1 MAISL
6 KRRPPQDDTR
16 KVKKAV
22 VPVKFSGLGTPY
34 VDSSVSAIS
43 PQKLEELV
51 QEQMQLRDQS
61 KK

>member
-6 KRRPPQDDTR
+6 RRRPQDDTQ

-22 VPVKFSGLGTPY
+22 VPVKITRLGTLY

-51 QEQMQLRDQS
+51 QEQMQLRDKS
-61 KK
+61 TK